1 MAKKAKSL
9 HTKKGLELKIVNPNA
24 AGIDIAD
31 TEMQVCVPSDR
42 DGENNRRFGSFTRD
56 LEEISGWL
64 KACGVDTVA
73 MEATGV
79 YWIPLFFRLQEDGF
93 DVILCN
99 ARDVKNISEKKTDEA
114 DAEWLMLLHSYG
126 LLKPSF
132 QPENEARQVRNLCR
146 HRNALLRSA
155 AREVQ
160 HMQKAME
167 QMNVKLTNVLSDIV
181 GVSGKRIIGAILD
194 DGERDPA
201 ALAEMADGRCKR
213 SKEEI
218 ALSLEGTWDEDH
230 LFVLRQSRD
239 LYEFYQGMI
248 AQCDAEIEALMK
260 RFPTVV
266 DADLAKFVRSG
277 KKPAKKN
284 AVGFDVE
291 KYAFGVW
298 GVNMMAIPGMS
309 AGSMLQLIGELG
321 SDFTRKFDTPDKFC
335 KWCNLVPNNK
345 ISGGK
350 LISSRIPK
358 RKNPT
363 GQIFRLCANTV
374 AKSKDPLGCFFRRIK
389 SKSGHMQAIVA
400 TAHKLATIFFVMARD
415 KVEFDQSKVG
425 ASEEEILKKKLA
437 RLKRELLS
445 VNAELSKSA
454 S

>member
-56 LEEISGWL
+56 LKEISGWL

-132 QPENEARQVRNLCR
+132 QPENAARQIRNLCR
-146 HRNALLRSA
+146 HRTNLLQSA

-167 QMNVKLTNVLSDIV
+167 QMNVKLTNVLSDIL
-181 GVSGKRIIGAILD
+181 GVSGRRIIDAILE
-194 DGERDPA
+194 GERDPKK
-201 ALAEMADGRCKR
+201 LAEMADGRCKR
-213 SKEEI
+213 SKEDI

-230 LFVLRQSRD
+230 LFVLRQSKD
-239 LYEFYQGMI
+239 LYEYYQGMI
-248 AQCDAEIEALMK
+248 AQCDAEIEELMM
-260 RFPTVV
+260 RFPTTI
-266 DADLAKFVRSG
+266 DTERAKLVRSG
-277 KKPAKKN
+277 KRLTKKN

-291 KYAFGVW
+291 KYAFGIW
-298 GVNMMAIPGMS
+298 GVNVMDLSGMS
-309 AGSMLQLIGELG
+309 AGSMMQLIGELG

-363 GQIFRLCANTV
+363 GQIFRLCANSV
-374 AKSKDPLGCFFRRIK
+374 AISNDPLGNFFRRIK
-389 SKSGHMQAIVA
+389 SRSGHMQAIVA
-400 TAHKLATIFFVMARD
+400 TAHKIASIFFVMVRD
-415 KVEFDQSKVG
+415 KVAYDPSKVG
-425 ASEEEILKKKLA
+425 DSEEVILKKKLA
-437 RLKRELLS
+437 RLKRELRS

-454 S
+454 R